1 MENEPALAGSSLADL
16 LAQSVAGF
24 PDPPR
29 LWIGGHNMASKAQI
43 HKALPG
49 RKTQATG
56 PLDLIILTPLDA
68 REAAYFL
75 QKHGPRLVAG
85 ALCLIVQ
92 PRPVDPSLPPMPFL
106 PDRPPAAAERS
117 GAEAVAGDLLGRL
130 EREAFQMSQE
140 GFRLETHRFKQR

>member
-1 MENEPALAGSSLADL
+1 MENEPAPAGSSLADL
-16 LAQSVAGF
+16 LAHSVAGF

-29 LWIGGHNMASKAQI
+29 LWIGGRNTATKVQI

-75 QKHGPRLVAG
+75 KKHDPRLVAG

-92 PRPVDPSLPPMPFL
+92 PGPVDPSLPPTPLL
-106 PDRPPAAAERS
+106 PDRPPAAVERS
-117 GAEAVAGDLLGRL
+117 GAEAVEGDLLGRL
-130 EREAFQMSQE
+130 EWEAFQMSQE
-140 GFRLETHRFKQR
+140 GFRLEIHRFIR